1 MWKVVMSKVWC
12 ETSNYLRSLSTEA
25 AGELDVFA
33 LDGDLKCQ
41 LVIEWG
47 VLVKTY
53 TLGMDRAC

>member
-1 MWKVVMSKVWC
+1 MSKVWC